1 MIVSPMKL
9 KHHTFRTPL
18 AKPEIFNG
26 RPRQGADSP
35 WHGKDFA
42 LPEVDERLMAS
53 WIGTL

>member
-1 MIVSPMKL
+1 MMVSLVEL
-9 KHHTFRTPL
+9 KRHAFRAPL
-18 AKPEIFNG
+18 AKPEILNG

-53 WIGTL
+53 RVGTL